1 MKRRQGN
8 MVGTAI
14 IIVAVFTGGVTS
26 SHAEETSLK
35 PLKPQP
41 ILESA
46 LAGVNAAVAV
56 QSGSNAGEISSK
68 RTMGL
73 VKIIGGSVLALMGV
87 GNMVGGGWVA
97 TQEGGGGIGATAMV
111 LGAGLGGGGAWLIYD
126 GVKDRS
132 EAAEMEANSSLNFAP
147 TRGGGAV
154 TFSRG
159 W

>member
-1 MKRRQGN
+1 MRKRQGN
-8 MVGTAI
+8 RVGRAI

-26 SHAEETSLK
+26 SYAEETSLR
-35 PLKPQP
+35 PQP
-41 ILESA
+41 ILEAA
-46 LAGVNAAVAV
+46 LAGVNAAVV
-56 QSGSNAGEISSK
+56 SQSGSNAGEIDRK

-97 TQEGGGGIGATAMV
+97 TQEGGGGVGATAMV

-126 GVKDRS
+126 GMNDRS

-147 TRGGGAV
+147 LRGGGGV